1 MVTNGMVTNGMV
13 TAGMVTA
20 GQSTTARLVDAVA
33 YRARTLVRRTG
44 VDVVRTN
51 GAGLLRLHVDQV
63 FARYGVNV
71 VFDVGAH
78 HGEYGAWLRRNGY
91 RGWIAS
97 FEPVAANFAALRRR
111 STGDR
116 RWLVFPTALGAAGG
130 RAEINVARNSVF
142 SSFLGVTAYAT
153 ETFGTEPE
161 VAAIESV
168 EVATLDDVAGGVLD
182 RVAAPR
188 AYLKLDTQGWDLEV
202 LKGGGRTVRQLDALQ
217 TEVSCR
223 PIYRDMPTMATSLD
237 ALRAHGFAV
246 SGLFPVTRDAD
257 LRVVELDC
265 VAVRD

>member
-1 MVTNGMVTNGMV
+1 MVTT
-13 TAGMVTA
+13 

-63 FARYGVNV
+63 FARYGINV

-78 HGEYGAWLRRNGY
+78 HGEYGVWLRRNGY

-97 FEPVAANFAALRRR
+97 FEPVAANIAALRRR
-111 STGDR
+111 SAGDG
-116 RWLVFPTALGAAGG
+116 RWLIFPTALGAAGG

-153 ETFGTEPE
+153 DTFGTEPE

-182 RVAAPR
+182 RVALDESTQPR

-202 LKGGGRTVRQLDALQ
+202 LKGGNRTLGRTSALQ
-217 TEVSCR
+217 TEVSCQ
-223 PIYRDMPTMATSLD
+223 PVYREMPTMATSIET
-237 ALRAHGFAV
+237 LRAHGFSV
-246 SGLFPVTRDAD
+246 SGLFPVTRDAT

-265 VAVRD
+265 VAVRG